1 MFLLQVEPISVV
13 QVEAISLMEVIYFN
27 ESYPF
32 QWQQLHCFSGNHFSL
47 LEAIFIVEDIPL
59 NRSHSL

>member
-13 QVEAISLMEVIYFN
+13 QVEAIFLMEVIYFN

-32 QWQQLHCFSGNHFSL
+32 QWRQLHCFSGNHFYL
-47 LEAIFIVEDIPL
+47 LEAIFIVGDIPR
-59 NRSHSL
+59 NRTHSL